1 MRKNKFVFITGS
13 NGQLGT
19 SLSKTFKNN
28 GWHVYG
34 MDLKQDKNDHLDV
47 FIEGKVQNRKDFK
60 KLLNLP
66 NENLSNEIDLC
77 LINNAGISV
86 LLQAKIELMKSF

>member
-1 MRKNKFVFITGS
+1 MRKDKFVFITGS

-34 MDLKQDKNDHLDV
+34 MDLKQDKNDYLDV

-60 KLLNLP
+60 NYLTY
-66 NENLSNEIDLC
+66 
-77 LINNAGISV
+77 
-86 LLQAKIELMKSF
+86 QMKICLMKLIYV